1 MHLEI
6 AEACKLCMIESQEQS
21 EMDRKA
27 CMAYNS
33 NEPMLLGYSGFPFI
47 REKRIFIKSLDKGTM
62 T

>member
-1 MHLEI
+1 
-6 AEACKLCMIESQEQS
+6 MIESQEQS